1 MENRNIL
8 IGLGTGLVAGLVA
21 GIGIGY
27 YLGSNEGHPPAAPPA
42 AVAPTAAGAAAE
54 GPNPMLQNQ
63 AEALAQIPSLKAFL
77 DKEPGN
83 VEAWVTLGN
92 AYFDSHQPQPA
103 VDAYAKALAL
113 DPANPKDAD
122 ILTDQGVMY
131 RELKAYDK
139 AIADFKQA
147 GKLNPAHLQSL
158 LNLGI
163 VEAADKRDKAA
174 ARKAFQR
181 ILQLAPASPQAEQA
195 KQFLLGL

>member
-27 YLGSNEGHPPAAPPA
+27 YFGTQEGHVQPVTPPAAAAAAQPPA
-42 AVAPTAAGAAAE
+42 ADPALQAQMAAI
-54 GPNPMLQNQ
+54 
-63 AEALAQIPSLKAFL
+63 AQIPAIKAAL

-83 VEAWVTLGN
+83 LEGWVSLGN
-92 AYFDSHQPQPA
+92 AYFDSHQPQQA

-113 DPANPKDAD
+113 KPEALKAAD

-131 RELKAYDK
+131 RDLKAFDK
-139 AIADFKQA
+139 AVAVFRQA
-147 GKLNPAHLQSL
+147 SQLNPAHLQSL

-163 VEAADKRDKAA
+163 VEGADRHDKVA
-174 ARKAFQR
+174 ARKALNH
-181 ILQLAPASPQAEQA
+181 IIELAPTSPQAEQA
-195 KQFLLGL
+195 KQFMAGL